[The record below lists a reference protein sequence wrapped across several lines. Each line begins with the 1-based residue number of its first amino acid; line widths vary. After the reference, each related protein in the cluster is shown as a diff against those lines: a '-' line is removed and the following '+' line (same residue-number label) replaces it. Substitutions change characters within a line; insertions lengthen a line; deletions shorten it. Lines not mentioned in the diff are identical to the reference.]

1 MITTGD
7 LVRLEVRPTR
17 RDRVTLEKFQP
28 GALLAALAPASFFY
42 RVTLNGEMK
51 TCTPDPLRARAA
63 FRESCRWAVTV

>member
-1 MITTGD
+1 MIAAGE
-7 LVRLEVRPTR
+7 LVRLEVQPTS
-17 RDRVTLEKFQP
+17 RDRVTLEKFRP

>member
-17 RDRVTLEKFQP
+17 RARVTIEKFQP

-42 RVTLNGEMK
+42 RVTLNGEMR
-51 TCTPDPLRARAA
+51 TCTPDPLRARDV
-63 FRESCRWAVTV
+63 FRDSCRWAVTV

>member
-51 TCTPDPLRARAA
+51 TCTPDPLKARAA

>member
-1 MITTGD
+1 MITAGE

-17 RDRVTLEKFQP
+17 RDRVTLEKFRP

-42 RVTLNGEMK
+42 RVTVNGEMR

-63 FRESCRWAVTV
+63 FRDCCRWAVTV